1 MNAPGSFSGP
11 GTDAVSRVLPRAVSF
26 LAEAGVPPGEL
37 LSAVDDAAR
46 TGREVAEIVMERGVV
61 AEEDVYRALARH
73 LGAPFVS
80 GPLRLAPMRRAP
92 PPDAPAVPLAPGSGP
107 RFVLAPRGP
116 ALRALA
122 SSVRPGSGWAGAG
135 VATPSQVAAAIR
147 RSMDAALAREAAHR
161 LPDAWPAMSVRDG
174 FTRAESLC
182 GLAAVGAASF
192 AVAGEPLLAGALLF
206 GAFNLLFAFVVALR
220 LAACLES
227 RPEAD
232 PPLLPDSRLPVYTI
246 LAPLLREG
254 RVLPQLVRAL
264 DALDYPKRKLDIKL
278 LVEADDEE
286 TLAAAR
292 ELSLPDH
299 VSVVV
304 CPPGLPRTKPRALN
318 IGLKSAR
325 GDLLV
330 VYDAEDVPDPGQLRL
345 AASAF
350 ARSGPRLACLQAR
363 LSIHNGD
370 AGWLPRLFSFEYAA
384 LFNVVLPGYSR
395 MGAPIPLGGTSNHF
409 RVPVL
414 KSVLGWDA
422 WNVAEDAD
430 LGLRLARLGY
440 GVRTLNSS
448 TREEAVLTVRAW
460 MSQRSRW
467 LKGWMQATL
476 VHGRAV
482 WGRRPLPAFDR
493 VAVLAHTL
501 GVVLA
506 ALGQP
511 LFMAVTL
518 ARILDGSLL
527 APSSPADAVLA
538 SLSGVV
544 LVGGA
549 LALVWPMLAGARR
562 EGLRMG
568 AADLLMLPFYYAM
581 WSAAAWRAAWEL
593 IWAPQRWNKTTHG
606 LAAPKPAPGPRSA
619 AAAIASGRPA
629 SVRPG
634 LGAPLTPRAALRRRL
649 VLRDQ

>member
-1 MNAPGSFSGP
+1 M
-11 GTDAVSRVLPRAVSF
+11 SF
-26 LAEAGVPPGEL
+26 LAEAGVSPGEL
-37 LSAVDDAAR
+37 LSAVDAAAR
-46 TGREVAEIVMERGVV
+46 TGRDVADIVVERGLL
-61 AEEDVYRALARH
+61 AEENVYRALARH
-73 LGAPFVS
+73 LGAPFIS
-80 GPLRLAPMRRAP
+80 GPLRLARTLRAP
-92 PPDAPAVPLAPGSGP
+92 PPDASAVPLAPGSGP
-107 RFVLAPRGP
+107 RFALAPRGA
-116 ALRALA
+116 ALDALA
-122 SSVRPGSGWAGAG
+122 SSVRPGSGWALAGAG
-135 VATPSQVAAAIR
+135 VSTPSQVAAAIR
-147 RSMDAALAREAAHR
+147 RSMDAALAREAANR

-174 FTRAESLC
+174 FTRAEGLC
-182 GLAAVGAASF
+182 GLAAVGAASI

-227 RPEAD
+227 RAEAD
-232 PPLLPDSRLPVYTI
+232 PPLLPDAQLPVYTI

-254 RVLPQLVRAL
+254 GVLPQLVRAL

-292 ELSLPDH
+292 DLSLPDH
-299 VSVVV
+299 VDVVV
-304 CPPGLPRTKPRALN
+304 CPPGRPRTKPRALN

-330 VYDAEDVPDPGQLRL
+330 VYDAEDVPNPGQLRL

-370 AGWLPRLFSFEYAA
+370 AGWLPRLFAFEYAA
-384 LFNVVLPGYSR
+384 LFHVVLPGYSR

-409 RVPVL
+409 RVSVL
-414 KSVLGWDA
+414 RKVLGWDA

-482 WGRRPLPAFDR
+482 WGRGRFPAFDR
-493 VAVLAHTL
+493 VVVLAHTL

-511 LFMAVTL
+511 FFMAVTL
-518 ARILDGSLL
+518 ARILDGSLW
-527 APSSPADAVLA
+527 APSSPVDAILA

-544 LVGGA
+544 LAGGA
-549 LALVWPMLAGARR
+549 LALVWPMLTGARR

-568 AADLLMLPFYYAM
+568 VADLLVLPLYYAL

-606 LAAPKPAPGPRSA
+606 LAAPKPAPKPASSPRNA
-619 AAAIASGRPA
+619 APAIASVRPA
-629 SVRPG
+629 SVRPA
-634 LGAPLTPRAALRRRL
+634 LGPRATPQVVLRRQL
-649 VLRDQ
+649 LLRDQ